1 MKKVTKT
8 KKIVIAI
15 LAVVILVSIA
25 IFWKNADKIF
35 SFANP
40 ENFTTTNP
48 ISDKIEEKNAVSFQT
63 YYSTDEEIPHYEYT
77 KGAYRWE
84 SFVENCADGEAG
96 EINLAHASSADAASE
111 SLACKKLSFDS
122 NEYTLTCDGH
132 FCVHHNEYELKST
145 PCASIDCREQK
156 FKHLKT
162 FDVSLSYKLY
172 GTEKFR
178 FYILTNMEDLT
189 AEEFEENL
197 FDYDSDVYKNSH
209 IAYVNS
215 CPAQE

>member
-15 LAVVILVSIA
+15 LAVVILVSVA
-25 IFWKNADKIF
+25 IFCKNADKIF

-48 ISDKIEEKNAVSFQT
+48 ISDKIEEKNAVSFNS
-63 YYSTDEEIPHYEYT
+63 YYSTDEEIPYYEYT

-96 EINLAHASSADAASE
+96 EINLAHASSADASSE
-111 SLACKKLSFDS
+111 SVACKKLSFDS

-132 FCVHHNEYELKST
+132 FCVYHNETELKSL
-145 PCASIDCREQK
+145 PCDSIDCREQK
-156 FKHLKT
+156 FKYLKT
-162 FDVSLSYKLY
+162 FDVSLTYKVF
-172 GTEKFR
+172 GTNNFC
-178 FYILTNMEDLT
+178 FYVLTNIEDLT
-189 AEEFEENL
+189 EEEFEENL
-197 FDYDSDVYKNSH
+197 FDYDSEVYKNSY
-209 IAYVNS
+209 IAYIDNYS
-215 CPAQE
+215 AQE